1 MKRKLLIIGVLLV
14 VMGYLYW
21 RTQPEQVIKRRSK
34 SLIEMADQVSEGAGL
49 FDIKRLEGLIGHQLK
64 YQVDAYSSQRAS
76 ANQAE
81 VLSAYQWMGDN
92 TKKSEFKIEEITG
105 LSIEGNDARLKCRVV
120 GILEMNDI
128 RMMEG
133 LHLVEFGWCRDSKGH
148 WRLVE
153 LVWK

>member
-1 MKRKLLIIGVLLV
+1 MKRNLMIVGVLLV
-14 VMGYLYW
+14 LIGYLYW
-21 RTQPEQVIKRRSK
+21 RTLPEQVIKRRSK
-34 SLIEMADQVSEGAGL
+34 ALIEMADQVSEGAGL
-49 FDIKRLEGLIGHQLK
+49 FNIKRLEGLIGQQLE
-64 YQVDAYSSQRAS
+64 YQVDAVSSQSAS
-76 ANQAE
+76 TSQAE

-92 TKKSEFKIEEITG
+92 TKKSQFKIEDITG
-105 LSIEGNDARLKCRVV
+105 LSIEGDDARLKCRVV

-133 LHLVEFGWCRDSKGH
+133 MHLVEFGWRKDARGE

>member
-1 MKRKLLIIGVLLV
+1 MKRKLLIVGVLLV
-14 VMGYLYW
+14 VISYLYW
-21 RTQPEQVIKRRSK
+21 RSQPEQVIKRRSK
-34 SLIEMADQVSEGAGL
+34 ALIEMADQASEGAGL
-49 FDIKRLEGLIGHQLK
+49 FDIKRLEGLIGQQLK
-64 YQVDAYSSQRAS
+64 YQVDAVSSRSAS
-76 ANQAE
+76 TSQAE

-92 TKKSEFKIEEITG
+92 TRKSEFKIEEITG

-133 LHLVEFGWCRDSKGH
+133 LHLVEFGWRKDSRGD

-153 LVWK
+153 LVWN